1 MASPSETPTPSSSQ
15 PRKLALEIVTP
26 DRPLVRDEVDEV
38 ELPGAQGY
46 LGVLPGHTPLLTLLQ
61 VGHLW
66 YRKGGETFWLAV
78 SFGFA
83 EVLPDR
89 VTVLAQLAE
98 RAEDIDLPRAQ
109 AALQRADA
117 RLAKPEP
124 ELDYDRARLAQ
135 KKAATRV
142 DVASHARVQA

>member
-1 MASPSETPTPSSSQ
+1 MSSLPQ
-15 PRKLALEIVTP
+15 TLTLEIVTP

-38 ELPGAQGY
+38 ELPGAEGY

-61 VGHLW
+61 VGQLW
-66 YRKGGETFWLAV
+66 YRKGRETFYFAV
-78 SFGFA
+78 AFGFA

-89 VTVLAQLAE
+89 VTVLAQVAE

-124 ELDYDRARLAQ
+124 ELDYARARLAQ
-135 KKAATRV
+135 QKAQTRV
-142 DVASHARVQA
+142 EVASHARVHS

>member
-1 MASPSETPTPSSSQ
+1 MASPQSPSPSPSL
-15 PRKLALEIVTP
+15 PRTLALEVVTP

-38 ELPGAQGY
+38 ELPGAEGY

-66 YRKGGETFWLAV
+66 YRKGNETFWLSVA
-78 SFGFA
+78 FGFA

-98 RAEDIDLPRAQ
+98 RAEDLDLSRAQ

-124 ELDYDRARLAQ
+124 ELDYERARLAQ
-135 KKAATRV
+135 QKAATRV
-142 DVASHARVQA
+142 EVASHARVHV